1 MTFVNHTS
9 SNLSHGWLSQL
20 HNCSGQPRSVTPN
33 RVVHSQLVDLRAVFE
48 DSREVPEVPAG
59 ELDVPGG
66 QAVAD
71 VGGVQGVRLLTL
83 HLPEMK
89 SLFDGYSW
97 QLLVLL

>member
-1 MTFVNHTS
+1 M
-9 SNLSHGWLSQL
+9 
-20 HNCSGQPRSVTPN
+20 
-33 RVVHSQLVDLRAVFE
+33 VDLWTVFE
-48 DSREVPEVPAG
+48 DSGEVPEVPAG

-89 SLFDGYSW
+89 SLFDGYSRPM
-97 QLLVLL
+97 LVQM

>member
-1 MTFVNHTS
+1 MSITLVPIFLTVGC
-9 SNLSHGWLSQL
+9 L
-20 HNCSGQPRSVTPN
+20 NCTIVQVTPN

-71 VGGVQGVRLLTL
+71 VGGVQGV
-83 HLPEMK
+83 
-89 SLFDGYSW
+89 
-97 QLLVLL
+97 